1 MMIVPNLLVTDDD
14 SAFRRVVCEGL
25 TRRGFQVSEASD
37 GDEALQVIRTRRVHL
52 ALVDVHMPRV
62 TGLDLMRQLVDTP
75 DRPACVLMSAELDE
89 QIRREAESM
98 QAYQVLS
105 KPIRLH
111 QLCDVV
117 LGALTDL
124 YGWSPTK
131 PR

>member
-1 MMIVPNLLVTDDD
+1 MIVPNLLVTDDD

-25 TRRGFQVSEASD
+25 MRRGFEVSEASD
-37 GDEALQVIRTRRVHL
+37 GDEALHVIRSKRVHL

-62 TGLDLMRQLVDTP
+62 TGLELMRQLADTP
-75 DRPACVLMSAELDE
+75 DRPACVLMSAEMDE
-89 QIRREAESM
+89 AIRREAESM

-117 LGALTDL
+117 LGALTEV
-124 YGWSPTK
+124 YGWAPNK